1 LLIYHSYTKL
11 ANDLI
16 LNGADAAP
24 LDHDNITPLREACKN
39 GHVDTVELLLD
50 RTHNQKKTWVCWSVS
65 STDAPFPKSKW
76 TMVSLFFSQAMNSG
90 VLPFLSAKLILAFL
104 SSSNI
109 KTVFG
114 S

>member
-1 LLIYHSYTKL
+1 LHIASSKGYTKL

-16 LNGADAAP
+16 LHGADAAP
-24 LDHDNITPLREACKN
+24 LDDDNLTPLREACKN

-50 RTHNQKKTWVCWSVS
+50 RTHYQKKTWV
-65 STDAPFPKSKW
+65 SKNK
-76 TMVSLFFSQAMNSG
+76 VH
-90 VLPFLSAKLILAFL
+90 ILHTVCENGHFL

-109 KTVFG
+109 KTV